1 MCDQGSDQASGPSA
15 DTGEK
20 QPNYKR
26 RNDAAPALVEVGDRE
41 QGSGAENSRED
52 EAAGPVLEDALS
64 EAPEDQFLANG
75 DGDDHGEKRETF
87 YRVLREYF
95 QGELR
100 NDALRFGGVRG
111 EAPQADE
118 LICQNQRRQH
128 DGNNRGQRR
137 IWDGEAESGDRD
149 LVCAGAPEDDG
160 RGEPLKRDG
169 GCIEHEAIAFGGLG
183 HAGQVANAA
192 PAEQRHGG
200 GEKNQDEGKVPVHE
214 VK

>member
-1 MCDQGSDQASGPSA
+1 MSDEGSDQASGPSA
-15 DTGEK
+15 DAGEK
-20 QPNYKR
+20 HANYER

-41 QGSGAENSRED
+41 QGGGAQNSREN
-52 EAAGPVLEDALS
+52 EAAGRDFKDALG

-87 YRVLREYF
+87 YRILREYF

-137 IWDGEAESGDRD
+137 TWNGEAETGERD
-149 LVCAGAPEDDG
+149 LVVVRAPEDDG
-160 RGEPLKRDG
+160 CGEPLKRDG
-169 GCIEHEAIAFGGLG
+169 GCVEHEAIAFCGLG
-183 HAGQVANAA
+183 HARQVANAA

-200 GEKNQDEGKVPVHE
+200 GEKNQDEGKVPVHQ